1 MGSSN
6 GFEVH
11 TEYGLPDPKGAAT
24 EGHMLPLIKYDRMLG
39 WTYDYLEEARMSQ
52 IEAVLTIRDNATS
65 PEVRSAC
72 SQLLSALLQ

>member
-1 MGSSN
+1 MTTIQIVSLIAVGAVLLISYMPSIKWPVKQTSS
-6 GFEVH
+6 
-11 TEYGLPDPKGAAT
+11 
-24 EGHMLPLIKYDRMLG
+24 
-39 WTYDYLEEARMSQ
+39 MSQ